1 MHVNV
6 KFVKENQQDVQDT
19 VNANVMELVLVIKDG
34 QVFPEFLLAAVKLNA
49 QIIAAVTENVIVVS
63 VSAMVV
69 SKLKKIVLV
78 LIAAQIVPVQINFVA
93 VMENVHVKLD
103 SMVWNVIRQLI
114 AVSSKNA
121 PLV

>member
-6 KFVKENQQDVQDT
+6 KFVKENPQDVQDT

-34 QVFPEFLLAAVKLNA
+34 QVFPECLLAAVKLNA

-93 VMENVHVKLD
+93 VMENVPVKLD
-103 SMVWNVIRQLI
+103 SMV
-114 AVSSKNA
+114 
-121 PLV
+121 

>member
-6 KFVKENQQDVQDT
+6 KFVKENPQDVQDT

-34 QVFPEFLLAAVKLNA
+34 QVFPESLLAAVKLNA
-49 QIIAAVTENVIVVS
+49 QIIAAATENVIVVS

-103 SMVWNVIRQLI
+103 SMV
-114 AVSSKNA
+114 
-121 PLV
+121 